1 MVAREA
7 LRSSALFENIPI
19 GVFSAY
25 SIYMA
30 DIMVLYDNINCEDF
44 NGRIKVNSTYPYIR
58 VKSKVVGL
66 GPK

>member
-25 SIYMA
+25 SFYMTH
-30 DIMVLYDNINCEDF
+30 ILVLYGDINFEDCD
-44 NGRIKVNSTYPYIR
+44 GKIEESGSR
-58 VKSKVVGL
+58 G
-66 GPK
+66 